1 MQMKAEK
8 KTKKF
13 DRNKVKKLLEDE
25 NEFIVDL
32 LTTLDIPDSI
42 EGKGACGDV
51 DTYSVIVK

>member
-1 MQMKAEK
+1 MKAEK

-42 EGKGACGDV
+42 EGKGASADE
-51 DTYSVIVK
+51 DTTR